1 MYEVKEY
8 TLERDNFL
16 GGARI
21 PVAKEM
27 LAAKEGE
34 VIAYKS
40 LVKLDGKEAVAYT
53 AADAEAST
61 PPYGIAATDAENG
74 AVVVYL
80 SGEFQE
86 SGLILPDGVEVDTVR
101 PLLRENGIFLVQT
114 LKNADNQ

>member
-16 GGARI
+16 GGATI
-21 PVAKEM
+21 PVTKET
-27 LAAKEGE
+27 LTAKEGE
-34 VIAYKS
+34 TIAYKS
-40 LVKLDGKEAVAYT
+40 LMKLEGGEAVAYT
-53 AADAEAST
+53 AADAEAGT
-61 PPYGIAATDAENG
+61 LPYGIAATDAENG
-74 AVVVYL
+74 TVVAYL

-101 PLLRENGIFLVQT
+101 PLLRENGIFLVRT